1 MTRCRAL
8 LTVIPAA
15 LVACGGDNTA
25 PNVDSRCA
33 RLGKDAGPGRW
44 RALLQEM
51 PPVGALNVYVN
62 DFHLFNVSLLL
73 GHPMLMMGFTA
84 DGQAEAPPDQ
94 RA

>member
-1 MTRCRAL
+1 
-8 LTVIPAA
+8 
-15 LVACGGDNTA
+15 
-25 PNVDSRCA
+25 
-33 RLGKDAGPGRW
+33 
-44 RALLQEM
+44 M